1 MKTVILR
8 MGKCFGVFLLV
19 MLMNIFFLLL
29 FSWRH
34 HEATKKSEGLNI
46 SETKTSKVM
55 QVGMRSKV
63 HHLVFFL
70 DQVITSQVV

>member
-1 MKTVILR
+1 
-8 MGKCFGVFLLV
+8 MGKCFGFFFVGDANEF
-19 MLMNIFFLLL
+19 FFLLL